1 MDLPELPD
9 DLAELERRLAG
20 RSGAEPGPGCR
31 GRVLD
36 AVRRELGRNR
46 AGSGAWRVAAGLAAA
61 VLFGANLA
69 LSVANDTPWHSAP
82 GNGTANL
89 EAGAGQVRRL
99 FPDMPER
106 EVYRHALLLQAGAH
120 LPLQPDL
127 RPAPEHLRALREREQ
142 REVSGT
148 GHEE

>member
-20 RSGAEPGPGCR
+20 RPRAEPGPGCR

-36 AVRRELGRNR
+36 AVRRESGRNP
-46 AGSGAWRVAAGLAAA
+46 AGSGAWRLAAAVAAA

-69 LSVANDTPWHSAP
+69 LSVGNDTSWHPAP
-82 GNGTANL
+82 GNGTADL
-89 EAGAGQVRRL
+89 EAGAGGVRRL

-106 EVYRHALLLQAGAH
+106 EVYRHALLLQAGAR
-120 LPLQPDL
+120 LPLQPDP
-127 RPAPEHLRALREREQ
+127 RPAPGDLRSRKERER
-142 REVSGT
+142 RELRGT
-148 GHEE
+148 GYEE

>member
-9 DLAELERRLAG
+9 DLAGLERQLAG
-20 RSGAEPGPGCR
+20 RPRAEPGPGCR

-36 AVRRELGRNR
+36 AVRRELRRNP

-69 LSVANDTPWHSAP
+69 LSVANDTSWHPALGS
-82 GNGTANL
+82 GTANL
-89 EAGAGQVRRL
+89 EARVGQVRRL

-106 EVYRHALLLQAGAH
+106 EAYRHALLLQASAQ
-120 LPLQPDL
+120 LPLQPDP
-127 RPAPEHLRALREREQ
+127 RPAPERMRSRKGREQ
-142 REVSGT
+142 RQLRGT